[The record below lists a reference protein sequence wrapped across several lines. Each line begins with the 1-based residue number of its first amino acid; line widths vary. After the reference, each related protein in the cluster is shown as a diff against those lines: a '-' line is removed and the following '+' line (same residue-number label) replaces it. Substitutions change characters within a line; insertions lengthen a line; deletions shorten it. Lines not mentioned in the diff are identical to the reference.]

1 MRRTSVAAPLF
12 SGTVQHSP
20 ARSGTST
27 PDGLRCEIVDV
38 TPALAE
44 KWLKQ
49 NTHNRTV
56 REKAV
61 LAYARDMEAGHWAEN
76 GEAIK
81 FAADGTLLDGQH
93 RLTAVT
99 LAGVTVRML
108 VVTGLANAAQETMD
122 AGAKRRTADAF
133 GLRGETNAGVLSSV
147 TKRVWMW
154 DQGDYRFNG
163 PVPTTAECAALLER
177 FPDLRRSADIA
188 ARTRQSFKCLPQSVT
203 GTAHHLFT
211 RIDGDATVWFFQRLA
226 DGAELASGHP
236 ILALRTRAVSEASD
250 RRQTPADRQLAYLIR
265 TWNAVREGRSLARI
279 LQDPD
284 APMPMPK

>member
-1 MRRTSVAAPLF
+1 MRKTSVAAPLF
-12 SGTVQHSP
+12 TATGAAIPKP
-20 ARSGTST
+20 A
-27 PDGLRCEIVDV
+27 PKGLQYEVVDV

-49 NTHNRTV
+49 NTHNRTI
-56 REKAV
+56 RERVV

-81 FAADGTLLDGQH
+81 FSEDGTLLDGQH
-93 RLTAVT
+93 RLNAIT

-108 VVTGLANAAQETMD
+108 VITGLANATQETMD

-133 GLRGETNAGVLSSV
+133 GLRGETNASVLSSV

-154 DQGDYRFNG
+154 DQGDYKFNG
-163 PVPTTAECAALLER
+163 PVPTTAEAAALLDQR
-177 FPDLRRSADIA
+177 PDLRRSADIA
-188 ARTRQSFKCLPQSVT
+188 ARTHQTFKCLPQSVT

-211 RIDGDATVWFFQRLA
+211 RIDGNATVWFFQRLA
-226 DGAELASGHP
+226 DGAELPSGHP
-236 ILALRTRAVSEASD
+236 ILTLRTRAMTEAAE
-250 RRQTPADRQLAYLIR
+250 RRGTRADRQMAYLIR
-265 TWNAVREGRSLARI
+265 TWNAVREGRSLSRI

-284 APMPMPK
+284 ASMPMPK

>member
-1 MRRTSVAAPLF
+1 MRKTSVAAPLF
-12 SGTVQHSP
+12 PSVGTKASKVSP
-20 ARSGTST
+20 TGPRYEA
-27 PDGLRCEIVDV
+27 VDV

-49 NTHNRTV
+49 NTHNRTI
-56 REKAV
+56 RERAV

-81 FAADGTLLDGQH
+81 FATDGTLLDGQH
-93 RLTAVT
+93 RLNAVV

-108 VVTGLANAAQETMD
+108 VITGLASATQETMD
-122 AGAKRRTADAF
+122 AGSKRRTADAF
-133 GLRGETNAGVLSSV
+133 GLRGETNAAVLSSV

-163 PVPTTAECAALLER
+163 PSPTTAEAAALLER
-177 FPDLRRSADIA
+177 RPDLRRSADIA
-188 ARTRQSFKCLPQSVT
+188 VRTHGSFKCLPQSVT

-211 RIDGDATVWFFQRLA
+211 RIDGNATVWFFQRLA
-226 DGAELASGHP
+226 DGAELPAGHP
-236 ILALRTRAVSEASD
+236 ILTLRTRAMTEAAE
-250 RRQTPADRQLAYLIR
+250 RRGSRADRQMAYLIR